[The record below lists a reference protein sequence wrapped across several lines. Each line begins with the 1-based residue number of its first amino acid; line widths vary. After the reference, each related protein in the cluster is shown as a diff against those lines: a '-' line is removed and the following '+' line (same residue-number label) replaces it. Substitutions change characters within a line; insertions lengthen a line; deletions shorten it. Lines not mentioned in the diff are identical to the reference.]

1 MVQTNRNNC
10 CQAQCLLQQHQRL
23 YCGGRGYNQ
32 HGYYMNHRQRLT
44 EARKKAFEGFSP
56 DLTGCKDTGR
66 LLRVLE
72 LARSGL
78 YSHEIAEHIGVTPK
92 AIQKIFRRYNFPTL
106 QNLAP
111 PLREERPGWKGG
123 VKYVKGY
130 AYVRTPGH
138 PHASKHGSYVAVHRL
153 AIEQHL
159 GRFLLPT
166 EVVHHIDDDTQNN
179 SIENLQV
186 FSSNA
191 EHLAA
196 TLKGKRHNMSP
207 AGVLAIREAVTKS
220 NRRRAKKPPQPS
232 REGSKSGAS
241 E

>member
-1 MVQTNRNNC
+1 
-10 CQAQCLLQQHQRL
+10 
-23 YCGGRGYNQ
+23 
-32 HGYYMNHRQRLT
+32 MNHRQRLT

-56 DLTGCKDTGR
+56 DLTGCKDSER

-78 YSHEIAEHIGVTPK
+78 YSHEIADHIGVTPK
-92 AIQKIFRRYNFPTL
+92 AIQKMFRRYNFPIL

-111 PLREERPGWKGG
+111 PLREERIGWTGG

-130 AYVRTPGH
+130 AYARTPGH

-153 AIEQHL
+153 VIEQHL

-166 EVVHHIDDDTQNN
+166 EVVHHIDDDPQNN

-186 FSSNA
+186 FASNGD
-191 EHLAA
+191 HLAK
-196 TLKGKRHNMSP
+196 TLTGKRHNISP
-207 AGVLAIREAVTKS
+207 AGRQAIRDSVTKS
-220 NRRRAKKPPQPS
+220 NRQRAKKQPQPN
-232 REGSKSGAS
+232 RGESGNDA
-241 E
+241 